1 MTLLLTACLVI
12 NHVENKYSFPL
23 NPVFF
28 CTECTYVQAKDIA
41 RARAVYKAA
50 IAVIPNK
57 TFTFGK
63 IWILAA
69 HLEVRQKDLSAARK
83 ILGMA
88 IGEERS
94 TEELPTLQFRFF
106 IVKNSFV
113 YFSFMILQFLFPFTY
128 FSM

>member
-1 MTLLLTACLVI
+1 MKTTIKVNHSYSILYFLVLTYTS
-12 NHVENKYSFPL
+12 HS
-23 NPVFF
+23 
-28 CTECTYVQAKDIA
+28 YVQAKDVA

-63 IWILAA
+63 IWILSA

-88 IGEERS
+88 IGEEFS
-94 TEELPTLQFRFF
+94 LKNCLQYPFF
-106 IVKNSFV
+106 I
-113 YFSFMILQFLFPFTY
+113 
-128 FSM
+128 

>member
-1 MTLLLTACLVI
+1 MHDKALVRYEWSYLTQSLI
-12 NHVENKYSFPL
+12 SFLIIYIVENNNQNKSFL
-23 NPVFF
+23 INTVFS
-28 CTECTYVQAKDIA
+28 CTSHTYVQAKDIA

-63 IWILAA
+63 IWILSA

-88 IGEERS
+88 IGKECS
-94 TEELPTLQFRFF
+94 L
-106 IVKNSFV
+106 
-113 YFSFMILQFLFPFTY
+113 
-128 FSM
+128 

>member
-1 MTLLLTACLVI
+1 M
-12 NHVENKYSFPL
+12 
-23 NPVFF
+23 
-28 CTECTYVQAKDIA
+28 
-41 RARAVYKAA
+41 YKAA

-94 TEELPTLQFRFF
+94 TEELPTIQYHFLYCLQLLCVLLLHDPITQCNLVTISLFLLLFVSLPLPICLSIYLF
-106 IVKNSFV
+106 I
-113 YFSFMILQFLFPFTY
+113 
-128 FSM
+128 